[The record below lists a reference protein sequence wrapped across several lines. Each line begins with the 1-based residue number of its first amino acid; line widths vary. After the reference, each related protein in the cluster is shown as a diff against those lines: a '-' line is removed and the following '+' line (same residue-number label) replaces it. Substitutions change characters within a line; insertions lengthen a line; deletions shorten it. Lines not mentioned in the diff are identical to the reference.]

1 MMSRISQFA
10 GAGFVALALIGCSDS
25 GAIQPARL
33 DRAATPRV
41 DTPAAR
47 QGSVTPTPAPEG
59 ALAAA
64 PAKSAVTDA
73 RPEADLVTP
82 ATGVRTSS
90 DGAADGVRAA
100 SSIVPTE
107 TAAGDPYSPSRA
119 YREVTIPA
127 GTILPVEL
135 RTTVA
140 SDASHVEE
148 AVRGTL
154 RRTVSVRGTSVLP
167 AGTVLLGH
175 VTDAARSARVKGRA
189 RVAFRFTALDMPGE
203 GGRLSIHTA
212 SIARRAPAT
221 KKADAAKIGGGAAGG
236 AVIGGILGGGS
247 GAAKGAAIGGAA
259 GTGVVLSTRGREV
272 RVPAGTSLSVRL
284 TQPLTVRVPR

>member
-1 MMSRISQFA
+1 MTKRVSQLA
-10 GAGFVALALIGCSDS
+10 GASVVALALIGCSDT
-25 GAIQPARL
+25 AAVQPARQ
-33 DRAATPRV
+33 DTAATPRV
-41 DTPAAR
+41 DTPAAHE
-47 QGSVTPTPAPEG
+47 GAVSPAPAPEG

-64 PAKSAVTDA
+64 PAKSPGAV
-73 RPEADLVTP
+73 RPVSDPVGP
-82 ATGVRTSS
+82 AIEVPTSS
-90 DGAADGVRAA
+90 GPADDAVRAA
-100 SSIVPTE
+100 SSIVPPE
-107 TAAGDPYSPSRA
+107 GAAGDPNSSARA

-154 RRTVSVRGTSVLP
+154 RRTVSVRGTNVLP

-189 RVAFRFTALDMPGE
+189 RVAFRFTSLDMPGE

-236 AVIGGILGGGS
+236 AVIGGILGGGG

-259 GTGVVLSTRGREV
+259 GTGVVLATRGREV
-272 RVPAGTSLSVRL
+272 RVPAGTSLAVRL